1 MKSHFSQYY
10 RISTNDLLG
19 KFEDCVFVFDA
30 CALLDIF
37 RLKQDLVDDIFKVI
51 DHYKDQIRIPYHAA
65 CAGCQDIHV
74 VLAKQIDNINAS

>member
-51 DHYKDQIRIPYHAA
+51 ISVQ
-65 CAGCQDIHV
+65 
-74 VLAKQIDNINAS
+74 